1 MNVGRNAARAG
12 SSSLR
17 SPQCPSTIPASMQPT
32 SMIRAKT
39 CASGRN
45 SSVPGSSVP
54 VKFTSGP
61 RNALRTA
68 ASRLWWVSSQPLGR
82 PVVPEV

>member
-1 MNVGRNAARAG
+1 MGRNAASAG
-12 SSSLR
+12 SSSFR
-17 SPQCPSTIPASMQPT
+17 SAQCPSTTPASMQPT

-45 SSVPGSSVP
+45 SSVPASSVP
-54 VKFTSGP
+54 VKSASGP

-68 ASRLWWVSSQPLGR
+68 ASRFSWVSSQPLGR